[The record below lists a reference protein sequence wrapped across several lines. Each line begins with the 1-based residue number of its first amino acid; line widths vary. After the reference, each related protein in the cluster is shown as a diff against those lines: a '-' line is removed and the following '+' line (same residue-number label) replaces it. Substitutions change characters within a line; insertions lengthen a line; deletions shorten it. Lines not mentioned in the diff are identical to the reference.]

1 MEKLELANTIGQ
13 MKDKINEIINSIEE
27 NVTEIKLYNASDS
40 SQYVTIIYN
49 GSEITFT
56 DQVGGEVGKFPITPA
71 T

>member
-40 SQYVTIIYN
+40 SQYVTIIYDGTSVKFTTN
-49 GSEITFT
+49 DSTPLITT
-56 DQVGGEVGKFPITPA
+56 LAWDGG
-71 T
+71 